1 MAIEIKTALSQAVS
15 QLESVSSS
23 PSLDAEVLLS
33 HVMDKHRAHL
43 RARPRARLS
52 VQQKDTFE
60 HLVARRCA
68 GVPIAYLTGCREFW
82 SLEFHVTPDT
92 LIPRPETELVVEL
105 AVLRLPAT
113 GAHRV
118 ADLGTGSGAI
128 ALAVA
133 HERPECT
140 VIATDTSP
148 GALSI
153 ARWNAARLKI
163 ANVEFHHGDW
173 YQPLAGGERF
183 HVLCSNPPYVRQGDP
198 HLSRGDLPH
207 EPETA
212 LVAGESGMEALQI
225 IISDAQRHLHPGG
238 WLILEH
244 GYDQADEVTHRMR
257 QQGFEDIE
265 SHCDIAGQARVAVG
279 RAPS

>member
-1 MAIEIKTALSQAVS
+1 MAIEVKKALSHAAAQLKAVS
-15 QLESVSSS
+15 CSA
-23 PSLDAEVLLS
+23 SLDAEVLLS

-43 RARPRARLS
+43 RARPETRLS
-52 VQQKDTFE
+52 AEQKRAFE
-60 HLVARRCA
+60 DLVARRRA
-68 GVPIAYLTGCREFW
+68 GVPVAYLIGRREFW

-92 LIPRPETELVVEL
+92 LIPRSETELVVEQ
-105 AVLRLPAT
+105 AVQRLPAEGT
-113 GAHRV
+113 HRV

-133 HERPECT
+133 HERPGCT

-148 GALSI
+148 AALSI

-163 ANVEFHHGDW
+163 TNVEFHRGDW
-173 YQPLAGGERF
+173 YQALAGERF
-183 HVLCSNPPYVRQGDP
+183 HVLCSNPPYVREGDP
-198 HLSRGDLPH
+198 HLTRGDLPH
-207 EPETA
+207 EPPCA
-212 LVAGESGMEALQI
+212 LVAGETGMEALHA
-225 IISDAQRHLHPGG
+225 IISGAQRHLHPGG

-244 GYDQADEVTHRMR
+244 GYDQADEVAHRLR

-265 SHCDIAGQARVAVG
+265 THADIAGQSRVAVG